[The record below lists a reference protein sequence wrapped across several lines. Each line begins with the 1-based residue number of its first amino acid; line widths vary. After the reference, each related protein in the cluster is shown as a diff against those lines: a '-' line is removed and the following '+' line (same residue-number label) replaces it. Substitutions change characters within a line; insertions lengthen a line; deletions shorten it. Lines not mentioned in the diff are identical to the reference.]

1 MTEKLFSVAID
12 GPSGAG
18 KSTIAKA
25 VAERFGFIYV
35 DTGAIYRTVGLA
47 VSRAGIDPQDTDA
60 VVGLLP
66 ALDIALRHGE
76 DGLQHMFLN
85 GEDVSGLI
93 RTPEISMYAS
103 KVSALPPVRAFL
115 MEMQRSMARRTS
127 VIMDGRD
134 IGTVVLPD
142 AALKIFLTA
151 SAEARAERRY
161 KELLEKGQSVSY
173 DDVLCDMAER
183 DKNDTT
189 RAAAPLRAA
198 DDAVLLDTSAL
209 SLAESIDAVAAL
221 VEKGLRA

>member
-1 MTEKLFSVAID
+1 MTETHFSVAID

-18 KSTIAKA
+18 KSTIVKA

-47 VSRAGIDPQDTDA
+47 TQRAGIDPQDTDA
-60 VVGLLP
+60 VIALLP
-66 ALDIALRHGE
+66 ALDIAFAHGD

-85 GEDVSGLI
+85 GEDVSALI

-103 KVSALPPVRAFL
+103 KVSAIPEVRAFL

-161 KELLEKGQSVSY
+161 KELIEKGQSVTF
-173 DDVLCDMAER
+173 DEVLRDMAQR
-183 DKNDTT
+183 DENDTT

-198 DDAVLLDTSAL
+198 EDAVLLDTSTL
-209 SLAESIDAVAAL
+209 SLAESIDAVAEL
-221 VEKGLRA
+221 VEQRRGA

>member
-1 MTEKLFSVAID
+1 MPENLFSVAID

-47 VSRAGIDPQDTDA
+47 VNRAGIDPQDTDA

-85 GEDVSGLI
+85 GEDVSSLI

-115 MEMQRSMARRTS
+115 MEMQRSMARRMS

-173 DDVLCDMAER
+173 DDVLRDMAER

-221 VEKGLRA
+221 VEKGTRN

>member
-1 MTEKLFSVAID
+1 MTETHFSVAID

-47 VSRAGIDPQDTDA
+47 TQRAGIDPQDTDA
-60 VVGLLP
+60 VIALLP
-66 ALDIALRHGE
+66 ALDIAFAHGD

-85 GEDVSGLI
+85 GEDVSALI

-103 KVSALPPVRAFL
+103 KVSAIPEVRAFL

-161 KELLEKGQSVSY
+161 KELIEKGQSVTF
-173 DDVLCDMAER
+173 DEVLRDMAQR
-183 DKNDTT
+183 DENDTT

-198 DDAVLLDTSAL
+198 EDAVLLDTSTL
-209 SLAESIDAVAAL
+209 SLAESIDAVAEL
-221 VEKGLRA
+221 VEQRRGA